1 VETSNHTYNVALN
14 GVVMQ
19 LRRTELKLV
28 AAGLGEFDSSP
39 EGDLETLVA
48 AITRLKPNER
58 ASAWELAVRR
68 FGRHKPL
75 AQAAGEIGLDEVHAR
90 VLIDRFTRS
99 LAEVPAPEVGAIDPS
114 AQLEESAAARLM
126 SAEMLGNAIAHGEHV
141 DLDALHTAS
150 EQPDR

>member
-1 VETSNHTYNVALN
+1 MLGCLDRVETSNRTYNVPLN

-19 LRRTELKLV
+19 LRRTELTLV

-39 EGDLETLVA
+39 EGDLATLA
-48 AITRLKPNER
+48 AAVTKLKPNER

-90 VLIDRFTRS
+90 ALLERFTHN
-99 LAEVPAPEVGAIDPS
+99 LADVRVPEDASVEVPAAATPS
-114 AQLEESAAARLM
+114 EPSR
-126 SAEMLGNAIAHGEHV
+126 
-141 DLDALHTAS
+141 
-150 EQPDR
+150 